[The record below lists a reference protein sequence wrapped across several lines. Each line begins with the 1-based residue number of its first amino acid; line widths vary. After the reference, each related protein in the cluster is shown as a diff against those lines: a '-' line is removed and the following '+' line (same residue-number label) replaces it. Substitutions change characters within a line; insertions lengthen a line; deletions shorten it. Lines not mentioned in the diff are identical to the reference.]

1 MLLIRIEFEKLAQ
14 LRGSGQAVRC
24 VICIEKE
31 VITAISEAST

>member
-1 MLLIRIEFEKLAQ
+1 MLLIQTEFEKLAQ
-14 LRGSGQAVRC
+14 LQGSGQTVRF